1 MTAYP
6 ASPAPANVTGFLG
19 LYSRAASGWAKLR
32 LRRERWGLSYYV
44 VHDFSWTPSPRSS
57 PASPGNRGKLSPGE
71 GGVSTEISIRPFVEA
86 DAPQVRA
93 LFIAVNRLL
102 APPDLRDGFEA
113 YITRSL
119 AEEIDR
125 IDVYYGAREG
135 GFWVAH
141 GGDLIVGTFG
151 LERAEGQAMELRRM
165 YVDPAARRAGIA
177 RQMLQFAEEEC
188 RRRDIPRLELST
200 SELQHAALALYRQAG
215 YLLLREE
222 VAEPA
227 SNKTVGG
234 GIRRYYFAKTL

>member
-1 MTAYP
+1 
-6 ASPAPANVTGFLG
+6 
-19 LYSRAASGWAKLR
+19 
-32 LRRERWGLSYYV
+32 
-44 VHDFSWTPSPRSS
+44 
-57 PASPGNRGKLSPGE
+57 
-71 GGVSTEISIRPFVEA
+71 VSTEISIRPFVEA

-102 APPDLRDGFEA
+102 APPDLRDAFEA

-125 IDVYYGAREG
+125 IEVYYGAREG

-141 GGDLIVGTFG
+141 SGDLIVGTFG

-188 RRRDIPRLELST
+188 RRREIQRLELST

-222 VAEPA
+222 VTEMA

>member
-1 MTAYP
+1 M
-6 ASPAPANVTGFLG
+6 
-19 LYSRAASGWAKLR
+19 
-32 LRRERWGLSYYV
+32 
-44 VHDFSWTPSPRSS
+44 
-57 PASPGNRGKLSPGE
+57 
-71 GGVSTEISIRPFVEA
+71 STEIRIRPFVEG

-102 APPDLRDGFEA
+102 APPDLRDAFEA
-113 YITRSL
+113 YFTRSL

-141 GGDLIVGTFG
+141 SGDLIVGTFG

-200 SELQHAALALYRQAG
+200 SELQQAALALYRQAG

-222 VAEPA
+222 VVETA
-227 SNKTVGG
+227 SNKTVG

>member
-1 MTAYP
+1 
-6 ASPAPANVTGFLG
+6 V
-19 LYSRAASGWAKLR
+19 
-32 LRRERWGLSYYV
+32 
-44 VHDFSWTPSPRSS
+44 SS
-57 PASPGNRGKLSPGE
+57 
-71 GGVSTEISIRPFVEA
+71 EISIRPFVEA

-102 APPDLRDGFEA
+102 APPDLRDAFEA

-125 IDVYYGAREG
+125 IDVYYGDREG

-141 GGDLIVGTFG
+141 SGDLIVGTFG
-151 LERAEGQAMELRRM
+151 LERAGGQAMELRRM

-215 YLLLREE
+215 YLLLCEE
-222 VAEPA
+222 VAETA
-227 SNKTVGG
+227 SNKTVGA

>member
-1 MTAYP
+1 M
-6 ASPAPANVTGFLG
+6 
-19 LYSRAASGWAKLR
+19 K
-32 LRRERWGLSYYV
+32 LRRERSGLSYYV
-44 VHDFSWTPSPRSS
+44 VHELFLDAFARLPRRGVG
-57 PASPGNRGKLSPGE
+57 ASCLREE

-86 DAPQVRA
+86 DAPRVWA

-102 APPDLRDGFEA
+102 APPDLRDAFEA

-119 AEEIDR
+119 AEEIDQ

-141 GGDLIVGTFG
+141 SGDLIVGTFC
-151 LERAEGQAMELRRM
+151 LERAERQAMELRRM
-165 YVDPAARRAGIA
+165 YVDPAARRAGTA

-188 RRRDIPRLELST
+188 RRRGIPRLELSI

-222 VAEPA
+222 VAEMA

>member
-1 MTAYP
+1 MSSTTFA
-6 ASPAPANVTGFLG
+6 G
-19 LYSRAASGWAKLR
+19 R
-32 LRRERWGLSYYV
+32 LRPGRRQHRRGIGA
-44 VHDFSWTPSPRSS
+44 SS
-57 PASPGNRGKLSPGE
+57 RQ
-71 GGVSTEISIRPFVEA
+71 EIRIRPFVEG

-102 APPDLRDGFEA
+102 APPDLRDAFEA
-113 YITRSL
+113 YFTRSL

-141 GGDLIVGTFG
+141 SGDLIVGTFG

-200 SELQHAALALYRQAG
+200 SELQQAALALYRQAG

-222 VAEPA
+222 VVETA

>member
-1 MTAYP
+1 
-6 ASPAPANVTGFLG
+6 
-19 LYSRAASGWAKLR
+19 
-32 LRRERWGLSYYV
+32 
-44 VHDFSWTPSPRSS
+44 
-57 PASPGNRGKLSPGE
+57 
-71 GGVSTEISIRPFVEA
+71 VSTKISIRPFVEA

-102 APPDLRDGFEA
+102 APPDLRDAFEA

-135 GFWVAH
+135 GGFWVAH
-141 GGDLIVGTFG
+141 SGDLIVGTFG
-151 LERAEGQAMELRRM
+151 LQRAEGQAMELRRM

-188 RRRDIPRLELST
+188 RRREIPRLELGT

-222 VAEPA
+222 VAETA